1 MLLPAANG
9 LAPVNAVKAPPLKLP
24 ATLAEGILSAAPSVR
39 AATEDV
45 KYAYSLTLPMRKGS
59 AQVVVILTGALPV
72 EMPLRRR
79 VKLTNPGA
87 AVIVMALLAVA
98 CWEFSWALALEGI
111 RARAAAS
118 NARAIPRYP
127 KSLFL
132 CASLRREVNL
142 LSL

>member
-87 AVIVMALLAVA
+87 AVIVMALPSVA
-98 CWEFSWALALEGI
+98 LRFTVATWEFSWALALEGI

-132 CASLRREVNL
+132 CASLR
-142 LSL
+142 